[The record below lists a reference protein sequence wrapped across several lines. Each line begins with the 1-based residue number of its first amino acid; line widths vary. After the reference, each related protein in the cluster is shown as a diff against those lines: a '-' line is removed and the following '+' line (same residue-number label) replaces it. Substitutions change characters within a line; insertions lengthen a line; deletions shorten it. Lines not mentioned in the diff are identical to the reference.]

1 MGEAALLIGGI
12 MGATTAGISVASA
25 VRQNQAIGRS
35 MEINAQNAAM
45 RQKDLGK
52 RREIMSA
59 QTLDQRRI
67 GQLQQI
73 KQANS
78 VQGRV
83 RAAAAMSGTSTGSGS
98 AARSL
103 EQVNTDRLFNQMVID
118 RNSRSQLMGI
128 NTQYTAGIAEN
139 VASFNALMAQLDSQT
154 TNPWLA
160 GIQGG
165 ITGLGTG
172 LQIAGGLGL
181 PPAFGGGAAAA
192 PAFEGLPFSGRAG

>member
-1 MGEAALLIGGI
+1 MAESLIIGGI
-12 MGATTAGISVASA
+12 LGATTAGLSVASA

-35 MEINAQNAAM
+35 MQVNAQNALV
-45 RQKDLGK
+45 RQKDLER
-52 RREIMSA
+52 RREVMTS

-67 GQLQQI
+67 AQLQQVR
-73 KQANS
+73 QANT
-78 VQGRV
+78 VQGRL
-83 RAAAAMSGTSTGSGS
+83 RASAAMSGTSTGSGS

-118 RNSRSQLMGI
+118 RNTRSQLQGI
-128 NTQYTAGIAEN
+128 NTQYTTGINDNLA
-139 VASFNALMAQLDSQT
+139 AFDAMMAQLDSQT
-154 TNPWLA
+154 TNSWLA

-181 PPAFGGGAAAA
+181 KPAFGGG
-192 PAFEGLPFSGRAG
+192 GAG